1 MEPRK
6 ASEIL
11 LELEKKLDI
20 ALNLIRTQDLN
31 IKILS
36 NKLNSLQEA
45 LGKVQAAP
53 QKIVVE
59 AVNTVRPQAP
69 ASPFQQTVEL
79 DLEKQIPVS
88 SDFNLPLEEEPQGF
102 RRTSRPETF
111 AGDDVYLPQKY
122 PTQLPKAPTPQ
133 QPRNP
138 NAPPPGRT
146 AGTNPLAEATVPSV
160 ATQKTEVPVAK
171 PQPLTNQAAQN
182 AVPVEQR
189 VVNGHGRSLFLADV
203 EIVDLKTMSSSKT
216 RTNGSG
222 KWMAS
227 LAVGDYRVLI
237 KKYESATKE
246 TLESTQEIHIDG
258 SQSPLQLQTV
268 IIKPR

>member
-20 ALNLIRTQDLN
+20 ALNLIRSQDLN

-45 LGKVQAAP
+45 LGKVQASP

-59 AVNTVRPQAP
+59 AVNTARPMMQ
-69 ASPFQQTVEL
+69 ASPFQQTIEM

-88 SDFNLPLEEEPQGF
+88 ADFNLPLEEEPQGF

-122 PTQLPKAPTPQ
+122 PTQLPKMPAPQ
-133 QPRNP
+133 QARSP

-146 AGTNPLAEATVPSV
+146 ANVNPLAEAVVPQV
-160 ATQKTEVPVAK
+160 ATQKAAPPTPKAQPVAH
-171 PQPLTNQAAQN
+171 NIAQN

-189 VVNGHGRSLFLADV
+189 VVSGHGRSLFLADV
-203 EIVDLKTMSSSKT
+203 EIIDLQTMSSSKT

-227 LAVGDYRVLI
+227 LAVGDYRIII
-237 KKYESATKE
+237 KKFESATKE
-246 TLESTQEIHIDG
+246 SLEATQEIHIDG
-258 SQSPLQLQTV
+258 SQSPLQLPAV
-268 IIKPR
+268 ILKSR